1 MIRTGFLCVTL
12 ILLAGLCLSASP
24 AVATTPADGPL
35 GPVNPRPG
43 ISLTDLAA
51 RQSLEATLAL
61 TEDGVMLAQA
71 DVNTLDDG
79 RDVYGYEPK
88 SVKRA
93 FLQSFLIPGW
103 GQWYN
108 GSRWKPFVFL
118 GLEAAGWYGWSNFRS
133 NGNDKEVEYKA
144 FADAHWD
151 SLDYYY
157 GLMNIFPG
165 DSIIFPAVRPD
176 PENPYFSTF
185 PDDLAYLDTTK
196 YIPKDDE
203 LLPLRVFS
211 HHAYFDADGNPVDA
225 DTRYENIGKYDQFQY
240 GWWGDEGVDSVA
252 GKAKRLEYVRMR
264 DKANKE
270 FNKASTVL
278 ILTIG
283 NHLLSAFEAA
293 LGAKRYNRALDQFG
307 AIEPELRLTNSQ
319 RMDKLSPTLVVRYR
333 F

>member
-24 AVATTPADGPL
+24 AVATTPADGPV

-71 DVNTLDDG
+71 DVNTLEDG

-133 NGNDKEVEYKA
+133 NGNDKEDEYRA
-144 FADAHWD
+144 FADIHWKD
-151 SLDYYY
+151 TAYWI
-157 GLMNIFPG
+157 GLQQNFDFLNP
-165 DSIIFPAVRPD
+165 P
-176 PENPYFSTF
+176 PE
-185 PDDLAYLDTTK
+185 DLRYLDTTS
-196 YIPKDDE
+196 YRVDTSAQGFIV
-203 LLPLRVFS
+203 RVFS
-211 HHAYFDADGNPVDA
+211 HHAYFDADGNPVEE
-225 DTRYENIGKYDQFQY
+225 DTYYENIGKYDQFQY
-240 GWWGDEGVDSVA
+240 GWDDYEDGDSTIDMQPHRA
-252 GKAKRLEYVRMR
+252 EYVSMR